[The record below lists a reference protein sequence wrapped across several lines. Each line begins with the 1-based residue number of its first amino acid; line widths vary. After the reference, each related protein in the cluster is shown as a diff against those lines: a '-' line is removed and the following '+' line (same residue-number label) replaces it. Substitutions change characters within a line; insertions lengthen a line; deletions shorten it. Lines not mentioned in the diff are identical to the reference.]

1 MGTVMEDKSAEE
13 WIPTVLAIDPG
24 RDKCGAA
31 VVDENGKIIAR
42 LVIQTPLLV
51 SLTKNLYRK
60 FVPDVIL
67 IGNGTGSKPIRDA
80 LLAANLPV
88 PIESVEESHTSEAA
102 RKRFVLENPARGWQ
116 RFLPRSLRTP
126 DVPYDDYVAIIL
138 AERYWEMMKDK

>member
-1 MGTVMEDKSAEE
+1 MKQ
-13 WIPTVLAIDPG
+13 TVLAIDPG
-24 RDKCGAA
+24 RDKCGFA
-31 VVDENGKIIAR
+31 VVDENGEIVAR

-51 SLTKNLYRK
+51 GMTKNLYRK

-67 IGNGTGSKPIRDA
+67 VGNGTGAKPIRDA

-116 RFLPRSLRTP
+116 RLLPRSLRTP

-138 AERYWEMMKDK
+138 AERYLAQHKISENDG